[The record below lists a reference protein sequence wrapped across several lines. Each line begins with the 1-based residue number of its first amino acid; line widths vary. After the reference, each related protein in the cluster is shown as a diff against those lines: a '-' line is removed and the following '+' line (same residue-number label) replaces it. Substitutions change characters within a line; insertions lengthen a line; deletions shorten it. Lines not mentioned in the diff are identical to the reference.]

1 MNYSGKNKF
10 AVPLLLIVLIVW
22 GVIIYEIIN
31 EFNIDESVIKLP
43 EDNYLSRDSL
53 VYNKKKVIELDTIQY
68 VKFRRDPF
76 VFLKSIKRKNK
87 KPVKQ
92 LTQVQT
98 NLEFKVGGV
107 LINAKRRIVILE
119 DLTNSKTIF
128 MREGDSY
135 KNLIIKKIEKGGI
148 VLLINGITEKISIL
162 K

>member
-1 MNYSGKNKF
+1 MKYPGRNKF
-10 AVPLLLIVLIVW
+10 AIPLLLIVLIVW
-22 GVIIYEIIN
+22 GVIIYEIII
-31 EFNIDESVIKLP
+31 EFHPGESVLILP
-43 EDNYLSRDSL
+43 EENYLSRYNLES
-53 VYNKKKVIELDTIQY
+53 NKKKAIEFDTIKY

-76 VFLKSIKRKNK
+76 VFVKSIKRGGE
-87 KPVKQ
+87 KPIKQ

-98 NLEFKVGGV
+98 ILEFKVGGV

-119 DLTNSKTIF
+119 DLTNSKTLF

-148 VLLINGITEKISIL
+148 VLLNNGKTEEIRIL

>member
-1 MNYSGKNKF
+1 MKYPGRNKF
-10 AVPLLLIVLIVW
+10 AIPLLLIVLIVW
-22 GVIIYEIIN
+22 GVIIYEIII
-31 EFNIDESVIKLP
+31 EFHPGESVLILP
-43 EDNYLSRDSL
+43 EENYLSRYNLES
-53 VYNKKKVIELDTIQY
+53 NKKKAIEFDTIKY

-76 VFLKSIKRKNK
+76 VFVKSIKRGEK
-87 KPVKQ
+87 KPIKQ

-98 NLEFKVGGV
+98 ILEFKVGGV

-119 DLTNSKTIF
+119 DLTNSKTLF

-148 VLLINGITEKISIL
+148 VLLNNGKTEEIRIL